1 MAKFI
6 VKSPLKFDG
15 KRYEPGKT
23 VDIDD
28 KRTDVVEPLLSAG
41 IIEPKKAAKGAGG
54 DGQGDGNA

>member
-23 VDIDD
+23 VEIKDDRTEVIESLVRAGVVELKKGKADD
-28 KRTDVVEPLLSAG
+28 KDPD
-41 IIEPKKAAKGAGG
+41 GG
-54 DGQGDGNA
+54 NK